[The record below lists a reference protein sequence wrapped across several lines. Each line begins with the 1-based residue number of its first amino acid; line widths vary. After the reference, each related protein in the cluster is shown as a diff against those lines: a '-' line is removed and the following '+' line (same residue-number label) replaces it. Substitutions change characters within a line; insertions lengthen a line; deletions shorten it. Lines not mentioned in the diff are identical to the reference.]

1 LDLGSYSILREQS
14 LHQRGG
20 VHTLHLLVDDE
31 IDVGLVVDFG
41 RLQETSNSTIAENDV
56 LRVVVGLG
64 GEGHRY
70 DGLEIRRGLHQRSPQ
85 GRQKGSERRSRD
97 GQPQPWC

>member
-1 LDLGSYSILREQS
+1 MIACLRNVIPLVLGSYAIFREQS

-31 IDVGLVVDFG
+31 IDVGLVVNLG
-41 RLQETSNSTIAENDV
+41 RLQETSDSTIAEDDV
-56 LRVVVGLG
+56 LRVVIGLG

-70 DGLEIRRGLHQRSPQ
+70 DG
-85 GRQKGSERRSRD
+85 
-97 GQPQPWC
+97 